1 MTVNKINIFQS
12 PNDIGINNCRS
23 ILLPSTIRKTHA
35 VYQYSN
41 VLNRPVKTKCETI

>member
-23 ILLPSTIRKTHA
+23 ILLPSTIRKNPYRVPIFRCTEPPRQNK
-35 VYQYSN
+35 V
-41 VLNRPVKTKCETI
+41 